1 MLLFSVDFNISS
13 WIADVLQLIY
23 DVHDFISK
31 YVQKILGEGE

>member
-1 MLLFSVDFNISS
+1 M
-13 WIADVLQLIY
+13 IADKMDVLQLIY